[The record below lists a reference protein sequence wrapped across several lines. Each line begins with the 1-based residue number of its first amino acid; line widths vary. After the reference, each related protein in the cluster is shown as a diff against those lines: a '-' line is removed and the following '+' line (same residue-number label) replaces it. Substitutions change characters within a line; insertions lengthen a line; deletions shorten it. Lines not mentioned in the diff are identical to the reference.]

1 MNRTNRVAARGHQV
15 PPERALPRRARE
27 REPAHVAAGAGTQ
40 LARGGP
46 RAHEE
51 LPERNARV

>member
-1 MNRTNRVAARGHQV
+1 MAPRGHQV
-15 PPERALPRRARE
+15 PAQRALPGRARE
-27 REPAHVAAGAGTQ
+27 CEPAHVAAGAGAQ

-51 LPERNARV
+51 LPERHA